1 MRTSKLILTGVLAVA
16 LGLSSTGVT
25 KAEGEAGGNT
35 PGVAEKQTAKV
46 TLKVRVYD
54 GERLLFTFTPYKN
67 VDAGTEVSLDY
78 LKENVKIDGYDIE
91 WLGYPKVLDKDYTME
106 VKAKAKGAEGQKPGD
121 AEKPGDTNKPG
132 DTQKP
137 GDHAKPGDTQKPG
150 GAKQDPKA
158 KKPGNK
164 KLPKTSA
171 VK

>member
-25 KAEGEAGGNT
+25 KAEGEVGGNT

-67 VDAGTEVSLDY
+67 VDAGTVVSLDY

-106 VKAKAKGAEGQKPGD
+106 VKAKAKGTDGQKPGD
-121 AEKPGDTNKPG
+121 ANKPG
-132 DTQKP
+132 E
-137 GDHAKPGDTQKPG
+137 TQKPG
-150 GAKQDPKA
+150 GKTENPTNPGGKEDPKKDP
-158 KKPGNK
+158 KKDTPKSKQGNK

>member
-1 MRTSKLILTGVLAVA
+1 MKTSKLILTGVLAVA

-35 PGVAEKQTAKV
+35 PGVTEKQTAKV

-106 VKAKAKGAEGQKPGD
+106 VKAKPKG
-121 AEKPGDTNKPG
+121 
-132 DTQKP
+132 TQNP
-137 GDHAKPGDTQKPG
+137 TDPAKPENPTKPENPAKPENPTQPG
-150 GAKQDPKA
+150 GKKADPKGTPKA
-158 KKPGNK
+158 KQGNK

>member
-16 LGLSSTGVT
+16 VGLSSTGVT
-25 KAEGEAGGNT
+25 KAEGEVGGNT
-35 PGVAEKQTAKV
+35 PGTTENQTAKV

-106 VKAKAKGAEGQKPGD
+106 VKAKAKGTDGQQPGD
-121 AEKPGDTNKPG
+121 ANKPG

-137 GDHAKPGDTQKPG
+137 GDNAKPGDTQKPG
-150 GAKQDPKA
+150 GTKQDPKA